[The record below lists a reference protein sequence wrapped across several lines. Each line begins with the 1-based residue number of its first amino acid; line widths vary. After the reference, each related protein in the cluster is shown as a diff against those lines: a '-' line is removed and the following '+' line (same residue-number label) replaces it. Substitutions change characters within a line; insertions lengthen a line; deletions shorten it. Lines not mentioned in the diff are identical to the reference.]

1 MRRSHEITAD
11 LLLSEMDLMRFF
23 GVIVEEL
30 VAMTDRDGVMVVMVE
45 PLRSTTARDCLF
57 GGVLRTTGFLGDFKT
72 KVLRCF
78 LMICISLR

>member
-1 MRRSHEITAD
+1 
-11 LLLSEMDLMRFF
+11 MDLMCFF

-30 VAMTDRDGVMVVMVE
+30 VAMTDRDGVMVE

-57 GGVLRTTGFLGDFKT
+57 GGVLRTRAMDCFLGDFKT

-78 LMICISLR
+78 FGEDAETERLM